1 MDKGVRDRQISQ
13 KFLIPQPLSGDNRS
27 NYKIPQSVAKTKN
40 NEESNESNVIDYK
53 NISLTMTG
61 EISSGY
67 IHRNS
72 LTQKQPNIT
81 FIEDTE
87 DDDEQFI
94 LNMKTIIDKNYKTQ
108 DKENVSLRDL
118 QSKSYLSRKK
128 KCVFSDEDQTLMKR
142 FKRSVDESKASSAA
156 SRKSSQSSNKQV
168 VSVSNHG
175 CSTIDT
181 PQTTPIV
188 QHNDNDMN
196 FGGNTNEM
204 FFHAA
209 STMRNNDQRLAPG
222 SAQTV
227 EIVEFEKIIYH
238 EMYLFTPPQ
247 RDDS

>member
-13 KFLIPQPLSGDNRS
+13 KFLIPQPPSGDNRS

-61 EISSGY
+61 EISSGC
-67 IHRNS
+67 IHRKS

-87 DDDEQFI
+87 DADDEQFI

-108 DKENVSLRDL
+108 DKENFSLRDL

-156 SRKSSQSSNKQV
+156 SRKSSQSSKQV
-168 VSVSNHG
+168 VAYHG

-181 PQTTPIV
+181 PQTRPII

-196 FGGNTNEM
+196 CRGNANEL

-209 STMRNNDQRLAPG
+209 STMRNNDQRLIG
-222 SAQTV
+222 NAQTV
-227 EIVEFEKIIYH
+227 EIVEFEQIIYH
-238 EMYLFTPPQ
+238 DEMYLLTPPQ
-247 RDDS
+247 RDDL

>member
-1 MDKGVRDRQISQ
+1 MDKGVRDRQMSQ
-13 KFLIPQPLSGDNRS
+13 KFLIPQPPSGDNRS

-72 LTQKQPNIT
+72 LTQKQPNNIT

-128 KCVFSDEDQTLMKR
+128 KCVFTDEDQTLMKR

-168 VSVSNHG
+168 VPVSNHG

-181 PQTTPIV
+181 PQTTPII
-188 QHNDNDMN
+188 QHNDLN
-196 FGGNTNEM
+196 FGGNTNEL

-209 STMRNNDQRLAPG
+209 STMRNNNQRLAPG
-222 SAQTV
+222 NAQIV
-227 EIVEFEKIIYH
+227 EIVEFEQIIYH
-238 EMYLFTPPQ
+238 DNLFMPTPPQ
-247 RDDS
+247 GDDL